1 MSKNI
6 NGTVIQIFGL
16 PGSGKTTL
24 SQALADRIDA
34 ITLNA
39 DQVRADLSS
48 DLGFT
53 PEDRVEQARRLG
65 AVARLLKAQGRTVIV
80 DFVCPTE
87 ETRAA
92 FGQADIAVWMDT
104 ISESRFAD
112 TNSIWEAPA
121 NFDIRF
127 SNLEQPN
134 KADIIISEFNLF
146 DWSAPT
152 TLQLGRYQPWHEGH
166 EALKDEAHKRTDQVL
181 VGVRNTHGTSE
192 KDPLTYEEVERY
204 ICSNSKERVGTLI
217 LRLPNITNIVY
228 GRDVGYKIEQ
238 VHLSP
243 ELQAISATQKRKE
256 LGI

>member
-1 MSKNI
+1 MSGKI
-6 NGTVIQIFGL
+6 IQIIGL

-24 SQALADRIDA
+24 ASTLAGRLGA
-34 ITLNA
+34 IQLNA
-39 DQVRADLSS
+39 DKVREDLSS

-65 AVARLLKAQGRTVIV
+65 AIARLLKAQGQTVIV
-80 DFVCPTE
+80 DFVCPTG

-92 FGQADIAVWMDT
+92 FGEADIVVWMDT

-112 TNSIWEAPA
+112 TNSIWEAPT

-127 SNLEQPN
+127 SDLEQEN
-134 KADIIISEFNLF
+134 KADIIITTFNLF

-166 EALKDEAHKRTDQVL
+166 QALKEEAHKRTNQVL
-181 VGVRNTHGTSE
+181 VGVRNTYGTSE
-192 KDPLTYEEVERY
+192 KDPLTYEEVERFIY
-204 ICSNSKERVGTLI
+204 QSVGHNGDTLVA
-217 LRLPNITNIVY
+217 RLPNITNIVY
-228 GRDVGYKIEQ
+228 GRDVGYKIEH
-238 VHLSP
+238 VDLPP
-243 ELQAISATQKRKE
+243 EIQAISATQKRKE

>member
-1 MSKNI
+1 MGGKI
-6 NGTVIQIFGL
+6 IQIIGL

-24 SQALADRIDA
+24 ATALSGRVGA
-34 ITLNA
+34 IQINA
-39 DQVRADLSS
+39 DKVRKDLSS
-48 DLGFT
+48 DLGFSA
-53 PEDRVEQARRLG
+53 EDRVEQSRRLG
-65 AVARLLKAQGRTVIV
+65 AVARLLKDQGYIVVV
-80 DFVCPTE
+80 DFVCPTT
-87 ETRAA
+87 ETRKA
-92 FGQADIAVWMDT
+92 FGEADIIVWMDT
-104 ISESRFAD
+104 ISKSRFAD
-112 TNSIWEAPA
+112 TNSIWEPPTY
-121 NFDIRF
+121 FDIRF
-127 SNLEQPN
+127 NDLEQET
-134 KADIIISEFNLF
+134 KADTIISTFNLF

-204 ICSNSKERVGTLI
+204 IRSNSKERVGTLI

>member
-1 MSKNI
+1 LNDKLSGI
-6 NGTVIQIFGL
+6 IIQIFGL

-34 ITLNA
+34 IALNA

-65 AVARLLKAQGRTVIV
+65 AIARLLKTQGRTVIV

-92 FGQADIAVWMDT
+92 FGQADVVVWMDT

-112 TNSIWEAPA
+112 TNSIWEAPT

-127 SNLEQPN
+127 SDLEQEN
-134 KADIIISEFNLF
+134 KADTIILKFNLF

-166 EALKDEAHKRTDQVL
+166 QALKEEAHKRTDQVL
-181 VGVRNTHGTSE
+181 VGVRNTYGTSE
-192 KDPLTYEEVERY
+192 KDPLTYEEVERR
-204 ICSNSKERVGTLI
+204 IRESVGYDGNTLVA
-217 LRLPNITNIVY
+217 RLPNITNIVY
-228 GRDVGYKIEQ
+228 GRDVGYKIEH
-238 VHLSP
+238 VDLPP
-243 ELQAISATQKRKE
+243 EIQAISATQKRKE